1 MAPAAGSKLGQTVLR
16 LWLLLLLTLWA
27 CAGRAETH
35 CLSYIFTIIIK
46 STPGQQWCEVQAQMD
61 GKIFL
66 QGNCGNKNFK
76 PCGPLGK
83 EIYGTN
89 DWEEQMEILTNVA
102 EDLRKKLLDIQR
114 ENDTPLDNF
123 TVKVRMSCQHEA
135 NGHTNGSWQ
144 FHFNG
149 QEFLVFGSESRKWTL
164 AHPGARHMKEKW
176 ENDMDVTKFFHNIL
190 IGDCKTLLTKFLLHW
205 EKLLQPT
212 APPTEA
218 PGTAQPKARA
228 TRSICCSLTLLLP
241 CSILLA
247 VL

>member
-1 MAPAAGSKLGQTVLR
+1 
-16 LWLLLLLTLWA
+16 
-27 CAGRAETH
+27 
-35 CLSYIFTIIIK
+35 
-46 STPGQQWCEVQAQMD
+46 
-61 GKIFL
+61 
-66 QGNCGNKNFK
+66 
-76 PCGPLGK
+76 
-83 EIYGTN
+83 
-89 DWEEQMEILTNVA
+89 MEILTNVA

-114 ENDTPLDNF
+114 ENDTPLGTNNF

-247 VL
+247 VKLLPPSPCERGLVHTLPCGRHLSSTCCWCPDLQEFKASHIQSV